1 MIKVGVF
8 FGGISREREISFS
21 GAKTISQTLNRSL
34 FEPVYILVDSLGKFI
49 KINPVQFEHKA
60 ISNFYPT
67 QESIPTEYDEFSPVY
82 IETLENLTKE
92 KHRQIMEEVGT
103 PISTEHLAEHIDF
116 ALLMLHGT
124 FAEDGML
131 QGLFEWLHIPYSG
144 CGIFPSAFSIDKH
157 LQQVVNEKLNL
168 GSSRKY
174 QIIRKE
180 EWKKCD
186 RNELFEELK
195 SKLGLPIVIKA
206 PYQGSSIGVS
216 IVKEDN
222 LETFIK
228 AVNSSLFARQI
239 SKNEWTNLST
249 EERKNYVNGL
259 MSLEKGIGLP
269 VIFEEHSL
277 LGGNLGEQI
286 IYSPL
291 KLIEKLNDFFS
302 YSDQDALLVSFESED
317 MVLFE
322 ECLSGK
328 EFSCGVIQ
336 NEKLEAIAL
345 PPTEIITLTKV
356 YDFEAKY
363 LPNASQKR
371 IPIDIPT
378 DKIIEIQE
386 RCKAI
391 FQTFK
396 FDAYTRIDGFYT
408 DQNTIEIIDINTLPG
423 MSPTSLIFRQ
433 AAEIGFSPTDFMTY
447 LIYQSL
453 NCRVHTAKRPY
464 FFRNLFKKLQ
474 SELSNSTYH
483 NKEKIAVFFN
493 EDTFEEARKEYNEIA
508 SKGEQ
513 NPFCVYVKIDTDSN
527 QNEEAILYKL
537 PVSFLLK
544 PNVEEVIQNLDS
556 NLHAAISHT
565 IEKAKELTRF
575 FVKDFDATVQK
586 ITLEELNSITNDAV
600 WLLKSANNDDA
611 AQSKLKRQLYEI
623 GMAVVD

>member
-1 MIKVGVF
+1 MIKIGVF
-8 FGGISREREISFS
+8 FGGVSREREISFS
-21 GAKTISQTLNRSL
+21 GAKTVSQTLNRSL

-60 ISNFYPT
+60 ISHFYPT
-67 QESIPTEYDEFSPVY
+67 QDFIPEEYDEFSPVY
-82 IETLENLTKE
+82 IETLEDLTKE
-92 KHRQIMEEVGT
+92 KHRKIMEQVGT
-103 PISTEHLAEHIDF
+103 PIPTESLSEHIDF

-131 QGLFEWLHIPYSG
+131 QGLFEWLQIPYSG
-144 CGIFPSAFSIDKH
+144 CGIFSSSFSIDKH
-157 LQQVVNEKLNL
+157 LQQVVNEKLSL

-174 QIIRKE
+174 HMMRKDD
-180 EWKKCD
+180 WQKCD
-186 RNELFEELK
+186 RSELFEELK

-216 IVKEDN
+216 ILKVDD
-222 LETFIK
+222 LDTFTK
-228 AVNSSLFARQI
+228 AVNTSLFARQI
-239 SKNEWTNLST
+239 SKNEWTQLT
-249 EERKNYVNGL
+249 EPQRKEYVNGL

-269 VIFEEHSL
+269 VIFEEKSL

-286 IYSPL
+286 IYSPI
-291 KLIEKLNDFFS
+291 KLIAKLNDFFS
-302 YSDQDALLVSFESED
+302 YSEEDALLFSFESED

-322 ECLSGK
+322 QHLSGK

-336 NEKLEAIAL
+336 NENLEAIAL

-386 RCKAI
+386 KCKEI

-396 FDAYTRIDGFYT
+396 FDACARIDGFYT
-408 DQNTIEIIDINTLPG
+408 DENTIELIDINTLPG

-433 AAEIGFSPTDFMTY
+433 AAEIGLSPTDFMTY
-447 LIYQSL
+447 LVYQSL

-464 FFRNLFKKLQ
+464 FFRTLFKKLE
-474 SELSNSTYH
+474 SELLDSAYH
-483 NKEKIAVFFN
+483 KKETVAIFFD
-493 EDTFEEARKEYNEIA
+493 ETTFEEARREYNIIA
-508 SKGEQ
+508 SEGVQ
-513 NPFCVYVKIDTDSN
+513 NPFCVFIKEEK
-527 QNEEAILYKL
+527 NEVHTYKL

-544 PNVEEVIQNLDS
+544 PNIEEVIQNLNS
-556 NLHAAISHT
+556 QLHPAISHT
-565 IEKAKELTRF
+565 IEKAKELTDF
-575 FVKDFDATVQK
+575 FVKDFVSTSQK
-586 ITLEELNSITNDAV
+586 ITLENLNDMTNDVV
-600 WLLKSANNDDA
+600 WLPKSSNTEAI
-611 AQSKLKRQLYEI
+611 SKLKRQIYEI

>member
-1 MIKVGVF
+1 MIKIGVF
-8 FGGISREREISFS
+8 FGGVSREREISFS
-21 GAKTISQTLNRSL
+21 GAKTVSQTLNRSL

-60 ISNFYPT
+60 ISHFYPT
-67 QESIPTEYDEFSPVY
+67 QESIPEEYDEFSPVY

-92 KHRQIMEEVGT
+92 KHREIMEEVGT
-103 PISTEHLAEHIDF
+103 PISTENLSEHIDF

-131 QGLFEWLHIPYSG
+131 QGLFEWLQIPYSG
-144 CGIFPSAFSIDKH
+144 CGIFSSSFSIDKH

-168 GSSRKY
+168 GDNRKY
-174 QIIRKE
+174 QMIRKE
-180 EWKKCD
+180 EWQKCD
-186 RNELFEELK
+186 KKEFFEDLK

-216 IVKEDN
+216 ILKNDN
-222 LETFIK
+222 LEEFIK
-228 AVNSSLFARQI
+228 AVNTSLFARQI
-239 SKNEWTNLST
+239 SKDEWTQLT
-249 EERKNYVNGL
+249 MPQRKEYVNVL

-269 VIFEEHSL
+269 IIFEEKSL

-302 YSDQDALLVSFESED
+302 YSEENATLFSFESED

-336 NEKLEAIAL
+336 NENLEVVAL
-345 PPTEIITLTKV
+345 PPTEIITTTKV

-386 RCKAI
+386 KCKAI

-396 FDAYTRIDGFYT
+396 FDACARIDGFYT
-408 DQNTIEIIDINTLPG
+408 DDNRIEIIDINTLPG

-433 AAEIGFSPTDFMTY
+433 AAEVGFSPTDFMTY
-447 LIYQSL
+447 LVYQSL

-464 FFRNLFKKLQ
+464 FFRNLFKKLE
-474 SELSNSTYH
+474 SELLDSAYH
-483 NKEKIAVFFN
+483 KKEKVAIFFD
-493 EDTFEEARKEYNEIA
+493 ETIFDEARKEYNSIA
-508 SKGEQ
+508 SEGKQ
-513 NPFCVYVKIDTDSN
+513 NPFCVFVKTENN
-527 QNEEAILYKL
+527 QEVTLYKL

-544 PNVEEVIQNLDS
+544 PNIEEVIQNLETE
-556 NLHAAISHT
+556 LHPAISHT
-565 IEKAKELTRF
+565 IEKAKELTDF
-575 FVKDFDATVQK
+575 FVKDFVSVPQK
-586 ITLEELNSITNDAV
+586 ITLENLNDMTNDAV
-600 WLLKSANNDDA
+600 WLLRSPNNEDA

>member
-1 MIKVGVF
+1 MIKIGVF

-34 FEPVYILVDSLGKFI
+34 FEPIYILIDSLGKFI
-49 KINPVQFEHKA
+49 KINPVQFEHTA
-60 ISNFYPT
+60 ISHFYPT
-67 QESIPTEYDEFSPVY
+67 QDSIPEEYDEFSPVY
-82 IETLENLTKE
+82 IETLEEITTKN
-92 KHRQIMEEVGT
+92 HRKIMEEVGT
-103 PISTEHLAEHIDF
+103 PISTESLPEHIDF
-116 ALLMLHGT
+116 ALLMVHGT

-131 QGLFEWLHIPYSG
+131 QGLFEWLQIPYSG
-144 CGIFPSAFSIDKH
+144 CGIFASSFSIDKH

-168 GSSRKY
+168 GSSRNY
-174 QIIRKE
+174 YMMRRD
-180 EWKKCD
+180 EWKTCN
-186 RNELFEELK
+186 RTEIFEKIK
-195 SKLGLPIVIKA
+195 SKVGFPLVVKA

-216 IVKEDN
+216 ILKKDDVQ
-222 LETFIK
+222 TFEK

-239 SKNEWTNLST
+239 QKNEWTQLT
-249 EERKNYVNGL
+249 MPQRKEYINGL

-269 VIFEEHSL
+269 VIFEEQSL

-286 IYSPL
+286 IYSPI

-302 YSDQDALLVSFESED
+302 YSDENAVLFSFESED

-322 ECLSGK
+322 EHLSGK

-336 NEKLEAIAL
+336 NENLEAIAL
-345 PPTEIITLTKV
+345 PPTEIITTAQV

-378 DKIIEIQE
+378 DEIINIQE
-386 RCKAI
+386 RCKSI

-396 FDAYTRIDGFYT
+396 FDACARIDGFYT
-408 DQNTIEIIDINTLPG
+408 NENTIEIIDINTLPG

-464 FFRNLFKKLQ
+464 FFRKLFK
-474 SELSNSTYH
+474 ELETQLLDENYH
-483 NKEKIAVFFN
+483 NKEKVAIFFDK
-493 EDTFEEARKEYNEIA
+493 EAFEEARKEYNIISAE
-508 SKGEQ
+508 GNQ
-513 NPFCVYVKIDTDSN
+513 NPFCVFVKIE
-527 QNEEAILYKL
+527 NENATLYKL

-544 PNVEEVIQNLDS
+544 PNVEEVIQNLDAT
-556 NLHAAISHT
+556 LHPAISHT
-565 IEKAKELTRF
+565 IEKAKELTDF
-575 FVKDFDATVQK
+575 FVKDFVSTPQK
-586 ITLEELNSITNDAV
+586 ITLEKIKETTNDV
-600 WLLKSANNDDA
+600 IWLPKSANDENA
-611 AQSKLKRQLYEI
+611 AKSKVKRRLYEI

>member
-1 MIKVGVF
+1 MIKIGVF
-8 FGGISREREISFS
+8 FGGVSREREISFS
-21 GAKTISQTLNRSL
+21 GAKTVSQTLNRSL

-60 ISNFYPT
+60 ISDFYPT
-67 QESIPTEYDEFSPVY
+67 QDSIPKEYDEFSPVY
-82 IETLENLTKE
+82 IETLEDLTTE
-92 KHRQIMEEVGT
+92 KHREIMEQVGT
-103 PISTEHLAEHIDF
+103 PIPTESLSEHIDF

-131 QGLFEWLHIPYSG
+131 QGLFEWLQIPYSG
-144 CGIFPSAFSIDKH
+144 CGIFPSSFSIDKH
-157 LQQVVNEKLNL
+157 LQQVVNEKLSL
-168 GSSRKY
+168 GSNRKY
-174 QIIRKE
+174 HMMRKDD
-180 EWKKCD
+180 WRNCD

-216 IVKEDN
+216 ILKVDD
-222 LETFIK
+222 LDTFTK
-228 AVNSSLFARQI
+228 AVNTSLFARQI
-239 SKNEWTNLST
+239 SKDEWTTLT
-249 EERKNYVNGL
+249 EPQRKEYVNGL

-269 VIFEEHSL
+269 VIFEEKSL

-286 IYSPL
+286 IYSPI
-291 KLIEKLNDFFS
+291 KLIAKLNDFFS
-302 YSDQDALLVSFESED
+302 YSEEDATLFSFESED

-322 ECLSGK
+322 QHLSGK

-336 NEKLEAIAL
+336 NENLEAIAL
-345 PPTEIITLTKV
+345 PPTEIITIAQV

-371 IPIDIPT
+371 IPINIPI

-386 RCKAI
+386 KCKEI

-396 FDAYTRIDGFYT
+396 FDACARIDGFYT
-408 DQNTIEIIDINTLPG
+408 NDNTIELIDINTLPG

-433 AAEIGFSPTDFMTY
+433 AAEIGLSPTDFMTY
-447 LIYQSL
+447 LVYQSL

-464 FFRNLFKKLQ
+464 FFRTLFKKLEA
-474 SELSNSTYH
+474 ELLDTDYH
-483 NKEKIAVFFN
+483 KKEPVALFFDK
-493 EDTFEEARKEYNEIA
+493 DTFEEARKEYNSVA
-508 SKGEQ
+508 SEGKQ
-513 NPFCVYVKIDTDSN
+513 NPFCVLLKEE
-527 QNEEAILYKL
+527 NEDITLYKL

-556 NLHAAISHT
+556 SLHPAISHT
-565 IEKAKELTRF
+565 IEKAKELTDF
-575 FVKDFDATVQK
+575 FVKDFVSVPQK
-586 ITLEELNSITNDAV
+586 IDLEMLNDMTNDV
-600 WLLKSANNDDA
+600 IWLPKSENNEEA
-611 AQSKLKRQLYEI
+611 AKSKIKKQLYEI

>member
-1 MIKVGVF
+1 MIKIGVF
-8 FGGISREREISFS
+8 FGGVSREREISFS
-21 GAKTISQTLNRSL
+21 GAKTVSQIINHSL

-60 ISNFYPT
+60 ISHFYPT
-67 QESIPTEYDEFSPVY
+67 QESIPEEYDEFSPVY
-82 IETLENLTKE
+82 IETLEDLTKE
-92 KHRQIMEEVGT
+92 KHRKIMEEIGT
-103 PISTEHLAEHIDF
+103 PIPTESLSEEIDF

-131 QGLFEWLHIPYSG
+131 QGLFEWLQIPYSG
-144 CGIFPSAFSIDKH
+144 CGIFPSSFAIDKH

-168 GSSRKY
+168 GDSRKY
-174 QIIRKE
+174 HMMRKDD
-180 EWKKCD
+180 WRKCN

-216 IVKEDN
+216 ILKEDN
-222 LETFIK
+222 VETFIK
-228 AVNSSLFARQI
+228 AVNTSLFARQI
-239 SKNEWTNLST
+239 SKEEWTELT
-249 EERKNYVNGL
+249 MPQRKEYVNGL

-269 VIFEEHSL
+269 VVFEERSL

-286 IYSPL
+286 IYSPI
-291 KLIEKLNDFFS
+291 KLIAKLNDFFS
-302 YSDQDALLVSFESED
+302 YSDEDATLFSFESED

-322 ECLSGK
+322 QCLSGK
-328 EFSCGVIQ
+328 EFSCGIIQ
-336 NEKLEAIAL
+336 NENLEAIAL
-345 PPTEIITLTKV
+345 PPTEIITTTKV

-386 RCKAI
+386 KCKSI

-396 FDAYTRIDGFYT
+396 FDACARIDGFYT
-408 DQNTIEIIDINTLPG
+408 DENSIEIIDINTLPG

-433 AAEIGFSPTDFMTY
+433 AAEIGLSPTDFMTY

-464 FFRNLFKKLQ
+464 FFRQLFKKLEN
-474 SELSNSTYH
+474 ELLEENYH
-483 NKEKIAVFFN
+483 KKKKVAIFFD
-493 EDTFEEARKEYNEIA
+493 ETTFEDARKKYNQIA
-508 SKGEQ
+508 SKGNQ
-513 NPFCVYVKIDTDSN
+513 NPFCVFVKVEK
-527 QNEEAILYKL
+527 EETILYKL

-556 NLHAAISHT
+556 NTHAAISHT
-565 IEKAKELTRF
+565 IKNAKELTNF
-575 FVKDFDATVQK
+575 FVKDFISTTQK
-586 ITLEELNSITNDAV
+586 ITLENLNDLTQKTI
-600 WLLKSANNDDA
+600 WLLKSETETTK
-611 AQSKLKRQLYEI
+611 KLKRQISEI
-623 GMAVVD
+623 GMAVMD

>member
-1 MIKVGVF
+1 MIKIGVF
-8 FGGISREREISFS
+8 FGGVSREREISFS
-21 GAKTISQTLNRSL
+21 GAKTVSQTLNRSL

-60 ISNFYPT
+60 ISHFYPT
-67 QESIPTEYDEFSPVY
+67 QESIPEEYDEFSPVY
-82 IETLENLTKE
+82 IETLEDLTKE
-92 KHRQIMEEVGT
+92 KHRKIMEEVGT
-103 PISTEHLAEHIDF
+103 PIPTESLSEHIDF

-131 QGLFEWLHIPYSG
+131 QGLFEWLQIPYSG
-144 CGIFPSAFSIDKH
+144 CGIFSSSFSIDKH
-157 LQQVVNEKLNL
+157 LQQVVNEKLSL

-174 QIIRKE
+174 HMMRKD
-180 EWKKCD
+180 EWAKCD
-186 RNELFEELK
+186 RSTLFEELK
-195 SKLGLPIVIKA
+195 SKLGLPLVIKA

-216 IVKEDN
+216 ILKADN
-222 LETFIK
+222 LEAFTK
-228 AVNSSLFARQI
+228 AVNTSLFARQI
-239 SKNEWTNLST
+239 SKDEWTELT
-249 EERKNYVNGL
+249 EPQRKEYVNGL

-269 VIFEEHSL
+269 VIFEEKSL

-286 IYSPL
+286 IYSPI
-291 KLIEKLNDFFS
+291 KLIAKLNDFFS
-302 YSDQDALLVSFESED
+302 YSEEDALLFSFESED

-322 ECLSGK
+322 QHLSGK

-336 NEKLEAIAL
+336 NENLEAIAL

-378 DKIIEIQE
+378 EKIIEIQE
-386 RCKAI
+386 KCKEI

-396 FDAYTRIDGFYT
+396 FDACTRIDGFYT
-408 DQNTIEIIDINTLPG
+408 DENTIELIDINTLPG

-447 LIYQSL
+447 LVYQSL

-464 FFRNLFKKLQ
+464 FFRTLFKKLEN
-474 SELSNSTYH
+474 ELLDSDYH
-483 NKEKIAVFFN
+483 KKEKVAIFF
-493 EDTFEEARKEYNEIA
+493 DSTTFEEARKEYNIVA
-508 SKGEQ
+508 SEGKQ
-513 NPFCVYVKIDTDSN
+513 NPFCVFVKVD
-527 QNEEAILYKL
+527 NEEAILYKL

-556 NLHAAISHT
+556 NLHPAISHT
-565 IEKAKELTRF
+565 IEKAKELTDF
-575 FVKDFDATVQK
+575 FVKDFVSTPQK
-586 ITLEELNSITNDAV
+586 IDLENIADETKEIIWLAKNSDSEA
-600 WLLKSANNDDA
+600 KS
-611 AQSKLKRQLYEI
+611 KIKRQLYEI
-623 GMAVVD
+623 GIAVVD

>member
-1 MIKVGVF
+1 MIKIGVF
-8 FGGISREREISFS
+8 FGGVSREREISFS
-21 GAKTISQTLNRSL
+21 GAKTVSQTLNRSL

-60 ISNFYPT
+60 ISDFYPT
-67 QESIPTEYDEFSPVY
+67 QDSIPKEYDEFSPVY
-82 IETLENLTKE
+82 IETLEDLTTE
-92 KHRQIMEEVGT
+92 KHREIMEQVGT
-103 PISTEHLAEHIDF
+103 PIPTESLSEHIDF

-131 QGLFEWLHIPYSG
+131 QGLFEWLQIPYSG
-144 CGIFPSAFSIDKH
+144 CGIFPSSFSIDKH
-157 LQQVVNEKLNL
+157 LQQVVNEKLSL
-168 GSSRKY
+168 GSNRKY
-174 QIIRKE
+174 HMMRKDD
-180 EWKKCD
+180 WRNCD

-216 IVKEDN
+216 ILKVDD
-222 LETFIK
+222 LDTFTK
-228 AVNSSLFARQI
+228 AVNTSLFARQI
-239 SKNEWTNLST
+239 SKDEWTTLT
-249 EERKNYVNGL
+249 EPQRKEYVNGL

-269 VIFEEHSL
+269 VIFEEKSL

-286 IYSPL
+286 IYSPI
-291 KLIEKLNDFFS
+291 KLIAKLNDFFS
-302 YSDQDALLVSFESED
+302 YSEEDATLFSFESED

-322 ECLSGK
+322 QHLSGK

-336 NEKLEAIAL
+336 NENLEAIAL
-345 PPTEIITLTKV
+345 PPTEIITIAQV

-371 IPIDIPT
+371 IPINIPI

-386 RCKAI
+386 KCKEI

-396 FDAYTRIDGFYT
+396 FDACARIDGFYT
-408 DQNTIEIIDINTLPG
+408 NDNTIELIDINTLPG

-433 AAEIGFSPTDFMTY
+433 AAEIGLSPTDFMTY
-447 LIYQSL
+447 LVYQSL

-464 FFRNLFKKLQ
+464 FFRTLFKKLEA
-474 SELSNSTYH
+474 ELLDTDYH
-483 NKEKIAVFFN
+483 KKEPVAIFFDK
-493 EDTFEEARKEYNEIA
+493 DTFEEARKEYNSVA
-508 SKGEQ
+508 SEGKQ
-513 NPFCVYVKIDTDSN
+513 NPFCVLLKEE
-527 QNEEAILYKL
+527 NEDITLYKL

-556 NLHAAISHT
+556 SLHPAISHT
-565 IEKAKELTRF
+565 IEKAKELTDF
-575 FVKDFDATVQK
+575 FVKDFVSVPQK
-586 ITLEELNSITNDAV
+586 IDLEMLNDMTNDV
-600 WLLKSANNDDA
+600 IWLPKSENNEEA
-611 AQSKLKRQLYEI
+611 AKSKIKKQLYEI

>member
-1 MIKVGVF
+1 MIKIGVF

-21 GAKTISQTLNRSL
+21 GAKTVSQTLNRSL

-60 ISNFYPT
+60 ISHFYPP
-67 QESIPTEYDEFSPVY
+67 QEFIPEEYDEFSPVY
-82 IETLENLTKE
+82 IETLEDLTKE
-92 KHRQIMEEVGT
+92 KHRQLMEEVGT
-103 PISTEHLAEHIDF
+103 PIPTESLSEHIDF

-131 QGLFEWLHIPYSG
+131 QGLFEWLQIPYSG

-174 QIIRKE
+174 HMIRKD
-180 EWKKCD
+180 EWSKCD
-186 RNELFEELK
+186 RSEFFEELK

-216 IVKEDN
+216 ILKVDD
-222 LETFIK
+222 LEAFIK
-228 AVNSSLFARQI
+228 AVNTSLFARQI
-239 SKNEWTNLST
+239 SKNEWTQLT
-249 EERKNYVNGL
+249 EPQRKEYVNGL

-269 VIFEEHSL
+269 VIFEEKSL

-286 IYSPL
+286 IYSPI
-291 KLIEKLNDFFS
+291 KLIAKLNDFFS
-302 YSDQDALLVSFESED
+302 YSEEDAILFSFESED

-322 ECLSGK
+322 EHLSGK

-345 PPTEIITLTKV
+345 PPTEIITTTQV

-386 RCKAI
+386 KCKAI

-396 FDAYTRIDGFYT
+396 FDACARIDGFYT
-408 DQNTIEIIDINTLPG
+408 NENTIELIDINTLPG

-464 FFRNLFKKLQ
+464 FFRTLFKKLEI
-474 SELSNSTYH
+474 ELLDSKR
-483 NKEKIAVFFN
+483 NKKESVALFF
-493 EDTFEEARKEYNEIA
+493 DKTTFEEARKEYNIIA
-508 SKGEQ
+508 SEGIQ
-513 NPFCVYVKIDTDSN
+513 NPFCVFIKEEK
-527 QNEEAILYKL
+527 NEVRIYKL

-544 PNVEEVIQNLDS
+544 PNVEEVIQNLET
-556 NLHAAISHT
+556 NLHPAISHT
-565 IEKAKELTRF
+565 IEKAKELTDF
-575 FVKDFDATVQK
+575 FVKDFVATSQK
-586 ITLEELNSITNDAV
+586 INLENLNDMTNDVV
-600 WLLKSANNDDA
+600 WLPKSSNTEPI
-611 AQSKLKRQLYEI
+611 SKLKRQLYEI